1 MSATTRM
8 TRHVT
13 ATAEIHFRLLLDLG
27 SRSGFRRPHGHP
39 RVFMAHG
46 TRDHI
51 LPIDQC
57 GRRIAAKLK
66 ADGYSVEF
74 ETFDGDLEIRPEM
87 VQRSMNWFTRTTF

>member
-8 TRHVT
+8 TQHMT
-13 ATAEIHFRLLLDLG
+13 GTAEIHFRLLLDLG

-46 TRDHI
+46 TRDHM

-57 GRRIAAKLK
+57 WASDCREAQERTGTQ
-66 ADGYSVEF
+66 VEF
-74 ETFDGDLEIRPEM
+74 GDVRRHDHEIRPEM
-87 VQRSMNWFTRTTF
+87 VPLTGR

>member
-8 TRHVT
+8 TQHMTGTSEV
-13 ATAEIHFRLLLDLG
+13 HFRLLLDFG
-27 SRSGFRRPHGHP
+27 SRSAFRRPHWHP

-51 LPIDQC
+51 LPIYRC

-66 ADGYSVEF
+66 ADGCSVEF
-74 ETFDGDLEIRPEM
+74 ETFDSDHEIRPEM
-87 VQRSMNWFTRTTF
+87 VQRSMDWFTRTTF